1 MDNIFSIC
9 LISPIP
15 DLDLCTTNC
24 GHTYCKGCLDIWM
37 NRLKTECPICRQ
49 NILYFMYNN
58 NQIRPVFTRINNNH
72 LIRMYRNLTIS
83 FKISLLVSFVSVST
97 LFCLY
102 LVKEGEYDKLEREY
116 QINC

>member
-1 MDNIFSIC
+1 MDNICSIC

-15 DLDLCTTNC
+15 ELDLCTTNC

-37 NRLKTECPICRQ
+37 NRLKKECPICRQ
-49 NILYFMYNN
+49 DIIYFMYNN

-83 FKISLLVSFVSVST
+83 FKVLLLSSVLSVTSLL
-97 LFCLY
+97 CLY
-102 LVKEGEYDKLEREY
+102 LVKLEEYRALEKDY